1 MFRLLSLMLCLAL
14 PARGDDLAAF
24 RGAFEVWEAD
34 SAAAL
39 RLAEGVGP
47 VARDMIEWHSLRDGR
62 GALADYAAF
71 IARRPDWPGLAR
83 LHRAGEAALEAAPAA
98 QVLAYFQDRRP
109 ATAPGLMALAAA
121 LTATGGDAEAALIA
135 GWTDLDLTTDEQ
147 AELWAVHGDIL
158 RPHVATRADRLLFA
172 GKVAQARQ
180 LQPLWASP
188 TLDRRLALLSGDAGA
203 TAPATPEAGL
213 AHARVRWLM
222 GKSRW
227 GEAAQVT
234 AAQSRS
240 AAALGQP
247 DAWVTDRRRLA
258 RDVMRDGDWVL
269 AYELAA
275 NHFST
280 PEAGYGHADLEWIAG
295 YVALRHLGAPDLAV
309 EHFTAFLEAVDTPIS
324 LGRGQFWLG
333 EALTAMGQAE
343 AARAAYA
350 KGAAYQTS
358 YYGLLAAERVGADLP
373 VQLVTPP
380 ELDRSGG
387 GDLIRALRLAE
398 AAGWKEAEY
407 LFAAA
412 IGLRG
417 SRAQIDT
424 AADVFLRGARWTE
437 ALWLAKQA
445 VKQAE
450 LVPQAYHPLHPLAQQ
465 SLPVPVARA
474 LAIARQE
481 SEFRPDA
488 VSRVGAT
495 GLMQLMPATARAMA
509 AELDLD
515 HTPRRLS
522 TDWAYNALLGATYL
536 KGLAQRFGESPV
548 MIAAAYNAG
557 PGRVDEWVTR
567 FGDPR
572 AGDIDVIDWVEMIPF
587 AETRNYAMRVTE
599 GEWLYRARLG
609 QSLPAGGFHRFLTGS
624 MPKVTAPPLR
634 PTARPSDLEVLSD
647 PRDLSVP
654 QPPVRPS
661 GPRGPRPAG
670 G

>member
-1 MFRLLSLMLCLAL
+1 MFRLLLLMLCLAL
-14 PARGDDLAAF
+14 PARGDDLTAF
-24 RGAFEVWEAD
+24 R
-34 SAAAL
+34 SAYLAWATDPDAAL
-39 RLAEGVGP
+39 RMAKNVGP
-47 VARDMIEWHSLRDGR
+47 VAEDMILWHSLRDGQ
-62 GALADYAAF
+62 GQLAQYAAF

-83 LHRAGEAALEAAPAA
+83 LHRAGEAALDGAPAA
-98 QVLAYFQDRRP
+98 QVLAYFQDRTP

-121 LTATGGDAEAALIA
+121 LTATGGDAKAALIA
-135 GWTDLDLTTDEQ
+135 GWTDLDLSADDQ
-147 AELWAVHGDIL
+147 AALWAVHGDIL
-158 RPHVATRADRLLFA
+158 RAHVATRADRLLFA
-172 GKVAQARQ
+172 GKVDQARQ
-180 LQPLWASP
+180 LQPLWTSA
-188 TLDRRLALLSGDAGA
+188 TLDRRLALLSGEADAGA
-203 TAPATPEAGL
+203 PTPESGL

-222 GKSRW
+222 GKGRW
-227 GEAAQVT
+227 GDAAQVM

-247 DAWVTDRRRLA
+247 NAWTKDRRRLA

-280 PEAGYGHADLEWIAG
+280 PQAGYGHADLEWIAG
-295 YVALRHLGAPDLAV
+295 FVALRHLGAPDLAV
-309 EHFTAFLEAVDTPIS
+309 EHFNAFLAAVDTPIS
-324 LGRGQFWLG
+324 LGRGHFWLG
-333 EALTAMGQAE
+333 EALAAMGQPD
-343 AARAAYA
+343 AAQAAYA
-350 KGAAYQTS
+350 KGAAHQTS
-358 YYGLLAAERVGADLP
+358 YYGLLAADRIGAPLP
-373 VQLVTPP
+373 ASLVTPP
-380 ELDRSGG
+380 ALDVSGG
-387 GDLIRALRLAE
+387 GDLLRALRLAKAAQWAE
-398 AAGWKEAEY
+398 ADY

-417 SRAQIDT
+417 TRAQIDT
-424 AADVFLRGARWTE
+424 AAELFLASNRWTQ

-465 SLPVPVARA
+465 PLAAPAARA

-509 AELDLD
+509 SQLGLPYA
-515 HTPRRLS
+515 PARLG
-522 TDWAYNALLGATYL
+522 TDWGYNARLGGRYL
-536 KGLAQRFGESPV
+536 MGLAQRFGETPV

-557 PGRVDEWVTR
+557 PGRVDDWIGR

-572 AGDIDVIDWVEMIPF
+572 AGAVEVIDWIEMIPF
-587 AETRNYAMRVTE
+587 AETRNYVMRVTE

-609 QSLPAGGFHRFLTGS
+609 QTLPAGGFHAFLTGA
-624 MPKVTAPPLR
+624 MPKVTAPPQR
-634 PTARPSDLEVLSD
+634 PAPGRASPAD
-647 PRDLSVP
+647 PRDLRVP
-654 QPPVRPS
+654 QPPARPL
-661 GPRGPRPAG
+661 GPSAPRPAG